1 MFELFKKKRALLC
14 AGVAMIAALLV
25 YSYNLKGREHTNL
38 FEKSVLTLSAP
49 LMGTLA
55 DVNRS
60 FLSFWNDYISI
71 VSAKRENAVLRESIR
86 QLNSRLAASQDALL
100 ENERLKQLLALRTSV
115 RIPSVA
121 ANVIG
126 EESAPWYRSIIVD
139 RGSVDGLAEGMPVV
153 ATSGVVGRVVKVA
166 PSSARVLLLTDHA
179 SSIAAIVQRSRA
191 RGVLKGK
198 GGNACSMEFAIRE
211 DDVKV
216 GDLVTA
222 SGIGGIFRKGT
233 VLGEVTMVK
242 KGEFGMFQTIDVK
255 PAVNVSHLEEVLVLL
270 RSGD

>member
-1 MFELFKKKRALLC
+1 MLELLKKRRALSC
-14 AGVAMIAALLV
+14 AGAAIIAALLV
-25 YSYNLKGREHTNL
+25 YSFNLKGREHTNL
-38 FEKSVLTLSAP
+38 FEKTVLTFTAP
-49 LMGTLA
+49 LMGTLS
-55 DVNRS
+55 DLDRN
-60 FLSFWNDYISI
+60 FLSLWDDYVSI
-71 VSAKRENAVLRESIR
+71 VSAKRENVALRESIR
-86 QLNSRLAASQDALL
+86 HLNSRLAANQDAFL
-100 ENERLKQLLALRTSV
+100 ENERLKKLLALRNSV

-121 ANVIG
+121 ASVIG

-153 ATSGVVGRVVKVA
+153 ATSGVVGRVIKVA

-198 GGNACSMEFAIRE
+198 GGNSCSLEFAVRE

-216 GDLVTA
+216 GDLVTS
-222 SGIGGIFRKGT
+222 SGIGGIFQKGT
-233 VLGEVTMVK
+233 ILGEVTMVK

-270 RSGD
+270 KAGE

>member
-1 MFELFKKKRALLC
+1 M
-14 AGVAMIAALLV
+14 
-25 YSYNLKGREHTNL
+25 
-38 FEKSVLTLSAP
+38 
-49 LMGTLA
+49 
-55 DVNRS
+55 
-60 FLSFWNDYISI
+60 
-71 VSAKRENAVLRESIR
+71 
-86 QLNSRLAASQDALL
+86 
-100 ENERLKQLLALRTSV
+100 
-115 RIPSVA
+115 PSVA

-126 EESAPWYRSIIVD
+126 EESAPWYRSIIID
-139 RGSVDGLAEGMPVV
+139 RGSVDGLSEGMPVV
-153 ATSGVVGRVVKVA
+153 ATSGVVGRVIKVA

-179 SSIAAIVQRSRA
+179 SSIAAIIQRSRA

-198 GGNACSMEFAIRE
+198 GGNACSLEFAIRE

-222 SGIGGIFRKGT
+222 SGIGGIFQKGT

-270 RSGD
+270 KGGE